1 MEDKI
6 DKIRETI
13 ELTVLKK
20 GTDNN
25 PSIVIANHPQY
36 PEAKIQI
43 NKIIV
48 LDKPI
53 TFDDLTITAIGLTVS
68 KIPDNPDHYHLHYKV
83 KDKSENIF
91 WTMIGEPCKF
101 KCSETAMAKIL
112 NHL

>member
-1 MEDKI
+1 MEDKLL
-6 DKIRETI
+6 KITKAI

-20 GTDNN
+20 GTDKN
-25 PSIVIANHPQY
+25 PSIVTANHPQY

-53 TFDDLTITAIGLTVS
+53 TYDDLTITAIGLTVC
-68 KIPDNPDHYHLHYKV
+68 KVPDTTDHYVLHYQV
-83 KDKSENIF
+83 KDKSENIY
-91 WTMIGEPCKF
+91 WTLIGERCKF
-101 KCSETAMAKIL
+101 RYSETAMAEIL